1 MTQMKTAVSIPQD
14 LFQETDL
21 IAHELNIPRSRVI
34 TLALEEFAR
43 RYQNKKL
50 LKQINQA
57 YSEPMTSDEKESL
70 EIIRSH
76 QKRIARDE
84 KW

>member
-1 MTQMKTAVSIPQD
+1 MTQMKTAISIPQD

-21 IAHELNIPRSRVI
+21 IARELNIPRSQVI
-34 TLALEEFAR
+34 TLALEEFTR

-50 LKQINQA
+50 LEQINQA
-57 YSEPMTSDEKESL
+57 YEDPLTSDEKGSL

-76 QKRIARDE
+76 QRKIARNE
-84 KW
+84 NW